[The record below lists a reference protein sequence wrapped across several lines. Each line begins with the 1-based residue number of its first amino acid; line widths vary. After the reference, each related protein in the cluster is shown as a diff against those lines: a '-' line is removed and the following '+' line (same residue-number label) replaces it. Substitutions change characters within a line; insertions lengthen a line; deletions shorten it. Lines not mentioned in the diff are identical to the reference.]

1 LEERLGRSRMPIV
14 ALTADAL
21 PAGRQACRD
30 AGMDGFLLKPVDPA
44 KLEEIFLAMFP
55 SGEGLKHTAAA

>member
-1 LEERLGRSRMPIV
+1 
-14 ALTADAL
+14 
-21 PAGRQACRD
+21 
-30 AGMDGFLLKPVDPA
+30 MDDFLLKPVDPA